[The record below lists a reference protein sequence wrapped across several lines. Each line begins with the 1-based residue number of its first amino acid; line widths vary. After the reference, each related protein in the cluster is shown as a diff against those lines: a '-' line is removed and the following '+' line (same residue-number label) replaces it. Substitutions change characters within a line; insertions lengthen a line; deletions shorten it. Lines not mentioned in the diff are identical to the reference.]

1 MLGSSSFHVN
11 IPLYKGA
18 LVIFVAVVVVVFVFV
33 LFVCLFV
40 LVRRTLNSL
49 LGKGSSLRTRV
60 VFGRKIPNFR
70 FLKDEKNI

>member
-18 LVIFVAVVVVVFVFV
+18 LVIFVAVVVVVFV